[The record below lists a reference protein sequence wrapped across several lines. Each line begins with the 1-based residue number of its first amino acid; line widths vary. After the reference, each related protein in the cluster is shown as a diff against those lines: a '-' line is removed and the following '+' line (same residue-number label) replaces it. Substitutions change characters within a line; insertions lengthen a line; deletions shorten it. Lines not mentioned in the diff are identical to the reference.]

1 MVVKENRAKTFFLE
15 MGVRVRG
22 TGGGGDAFKTKEF
35 KRVIV
40 YAFFL

>member
-1 MVVKENRAKTFFLE
+1 MVVKESRGKTFFLE
-15 MGVRVRG
+15 MGARVWDRW
-22 TGGGGDAFKTKEF
+22 GGDAFKTKEV